1 MLLVIYYSIHAIC
14 KKEKTVLSNL
24 NSDHLKI
31 TKWIFSFLIFVEYC
45 NNRSIQSIRQNNF
58 IKMHN
63 KNSEE
68 QKNKC

>member
-1 MLLVIYYSIHAIC
+1 MQYVR
-14 KKEKTVLSNL
+14 KKKTVLSNL
-24 NSDHLKI
+24 NRDHLKI